1 MLATREY
8 VFASKSDRSLA
19 APVETGAH
27 QVAQAPRHDD
37 REPDMTAPESPEA
50 GAHSRVDLVSS
61 VLLAAA
67 TLCSAWCAYQAS
79 VWNGTQTRALAATSV
94 AQFSAERQAS
104 LVNRNVSIDVGVF
117 LRYVDADLHHDK
129 DTAEFLRT
137 HARPEF
143 RPAFEAWI
151 ADVEAKVPHPP
162 LPFVRPEYKLAAQDR
177 IDDSD
182 KRAQSN
188 LMVSNAANDNSDA
201 FVLHTVLFAMSLMFL
216 GATAQAHR
224 RRAQLTMLVFGAL
237 SFTATFISMA
247 RLPRATHND
256 EHMAIR

>member
-1 MLATREY
+1 
-8 VFASKSDRSLA
+8 
-19 APVETGAH
+19 
-27 QVAQAPRHDD
+27 
-37 REPDMTAPESPEA
+37 MTAPGTAEL
-50 GAHSRVDLVSS
+50 GARSAVDTLSS

-94 AQFSAERQAS
+94 AQFSAEREAS

-151 ADVEAKVPHPP
+151 ADVAAGVSRPP

-177 IDDSD
+177 IDESD

-188 LMVSNAANDNSDA
+188 LMMSNAANDNSDA
-201 FVLHTVLFAMSLMFL
+201 FVLHTVLFALSLMFL

-224 RRAQLTMLVFGAL
+224 RKAQLTMLVFGAL
-237 SFTATFISMA
+237 SFSVTFISMA
-247 RLPRATHND
+247 RLPRASHRNEQVAT
-256 EHMAIR
+256 R